1 MPYGLT
7 LMSLNTPIKDWHG
20 KTVWLLGASSGIGRA
35 TASALHA
42 RGARVVVS
50 ARNASALNEFV
61 AQHLGAIAMP
71 LDASDPAAVRAACA
85 AIVGSGG
92 LDHAMYCAG
101 HYHDMSALAFDL
113 DDMVKH
119 NQINYVGA
127 LYMLD
132 AVLPHFLG
140 KSGQSARAAKSA
152 VSDVSGGF
160 AKGFA
165 PSGSGAASA
174 GHITL
179 VGSVAGYRGL
189 PKSLA
194 YGPTK
199 AALINLAETLYLDL
213 HDKGIGVSLINPG
226 FVKTPLTAQ
235 NDFKMPALI
244 SPEEAA
250 TAILEGWA
258 HGEFEIHFPKRF
270 TRWMKAMQA
279 LPYGLFFSA
288 IRRFV
293 TV

>member
-1 MPYGLT
+1 
-7 LMSLNTPIKDWHG
+7 MSLNTPIKDWQG
-20 KTVWLLGASSGIGRA
+20 KTVWLLGASTGIGRA

-42 RGARVVVS
+42 QGARVVVS
-50 ARNASALNEFV
+50 ARNAAALQEFV
-61 AQHLGAIAMP
+61 VQHPGALAMP
-71 LDASDPAAVRAACA
+71 LDASDAVAVRAACA
-85 AIVGSGG
+85 AIVVSGT
-92 LDHAMYCAG
+92 LDHAVYCAG

-113 DDMVKH
+113 EDMVKH

-132 AVLPHFLG
+132 AVLPHFLA
-140 KSGQSARAAKSA
+140 QAAKS
-152 VSDVSGGF
+152 
-160 AKGFA
+160 
-165 PSGSGAASA
+165 ASA
-174 GHITL
+174 GHISL
-179 VGSVAGYRGL
+179 IGSVAGYRGL

-250 TAILEGWA
+250 KEILAGWA
-258 HGEFEIHFPKRF
+258 SGEFEIHFPKRF
-270 TRWMKAMQA
+270 TRAMKTMQA
-279 LPYGLFFSA
+279 MPYRLFFSA
-288 IRRFV
+288 IKRFV

>member
-1 MPYGLT
+1 
-7 LMSLNTPIKDWHG
+7 MSLNSPIKDWHG

-61 AQHLGAIAMP
+61 GQHLGAIAMP
-71 LDASDPAAVRAACA
+71 LDASDAAAVRAVCA

-92 LDHAMYCAG
+92 LDHAVYCAG

-140 KSGQSARAAKSA
+140 QAAQPARSVNLTAPGMSVAPEMSAKA
-152 VSDVSGGF
+152 
-160 AKGFA
+160 FA
-165 PSGSGAASA
+165 PPDALAASV

-226 FVKTPLTAQ
+226 FVKTPLTAK

-250 TAILEGWA
+250 TAILQGWA
-258 HGEFEIHFPKRF
+258 DGEFEIHFPKRF
-270 TRWMKAMQA
+270 TLWMKVMQV
-279 LPYGLFFSA
+279 LPYGLFFRA